1 MSGVSKIENKKDLK
15 REKIIESASVLFS
28 RKSYHEVMMEDV
40 AKLSSIAKGTVY
52 NYFSSKE
59 ELYFSIM
66 RLRMQKLI
74 LSLKEKIK
82 DESSSIE
89 SLHSFIVHLYMF
101 MMKYQNFFLMYR
113 KESLKAEHELCSEL
127 VELEKELKNILA
139 DIICSGKS
147 EKLFRKLEE
156 DFAVNIILGCIYGAV
171 HKDIELN
178 SGQDQMIKNR
188 EKLFE
193 FVLHGLF
200 SGFED
205 NKALPLKGKTIVI
218 TRTVEQSK
226 ESSEIFRQLGAN
238 VIIFPTLDIVPP
250 DSWKDFDEVIN
261 GKYKI
266 DFIIFTSVHAVK
278 MFVKRLDELHVKID
292 FSKTNIVA
300 VGNKTAAVCE
310 KNEIPVNIIP
320 KKFSAVGV
328 IEEISNFN
336 LNGKLIF
343 IPRSAIGKEELPESL
358 AQLGALIKTAPVYNV
373 SLPPKEKISSCI
385 EELNNSKPD
394 LFVFTSPS
402 TFENFLQ
409 ILSVK
414 NPVQYF
420 LNFDV
425 AAIGPTTK
433 TSIENTGVHVNVLPD
448 EYTIDGLAKA
458 IIEYYEK

>member
-278 MFVKRLDELHVKID
+278 MFVKRLDELHVKI
-292 FSKTNIVA
+292 
-300 VGNKTAAVCE
+300 E
-310 KNEIPVNIIP
+310 
-320 KKFSAVGV
+320 FSAVGV